1 MTEIFPSIIPSD
13 QRKSPLEV
21 DSEWDYD
28 VLRKVIAEHGTDEV
42 NGKSPQLEM
51 ADWITGQY
59 AQDEL
64 QTLREAGQAD
74 DASDASE
81 NTNIKAAIR
90 EIQE

>member
-13 QRKSPLEV
+13 QRKNPLEV
-21 DSEWDYD
+21 DSEWDYN
-28 VLRKVIAEHGTDEV
+28 VLRKVIAEHDPDAV

-59 AQDEL
+59 SQDEL
-64 QTLREAGQAD
+64 QKLREAGQAD
-74 DASDASE
+74 DASDTSE

>member
-13 QRKSPLEV
+13 QRENPLDV
-21 DSEWDYD
+21 HSDWDYN
-28 VLRKVIAEHGTDEV
+28 VLRKVIAEHDIDAV

-59 AQDEL
+59 SQDEL
-64 QTLREAGQAD
+64 QKLREAGQAD

>member
-1 MTEIFPSIIPSD
+1 MTEIFPSIIPPD
-13 QRKSPLEV
+13 QRKNPLEV
-21 DSEWDYD
+21 DSEWDYN
-28 VLRKVIAEHGTDEV
+28 VLRKVIAEHDTDAV

-59 AQDEL
+59 PQDEL
-64 QTLREAGQAD
+64 QKLREAGQAD
-74 DASDASE
+74 DASDTSE

>member
-13 QRKSPLEV
+13 KRKNPLEV
-21 DSEWDYD
+21 DSEWNYN
-28 VLRKVIAEHGTDEV
+28 VLRKVIAEHDPDEV

-59 AQDEL
+59 EQDEL
-64 QTLREAGQAD
+64 QKLREAGQAD
-74 DASDASE
+74 DASDQNE